1 MQNTDLKNTIYY
13 KKKKWTKKDIKMLV
27 KETSGEVVGIK
38 HMPTIGIKFLVK
50 RKLKRKKKMSNLE
63 SWGAFLA
70 LMFLVWSTDIVDW
83 LADKI
88 EERFKK

>member
-1 MQNTDLKNTIYY
+1 M
-13 KKKKWTKKDIKMLV
+13 V
-27 KETSGEVVGIK
+27 KVTSGEVVGIK

-50 RKLKRKKKMSNLE
+50 RKLKRKMKMSNLE